1 MKSSKSDPTD
11 AYSSVHVGPPGT
23 GKTSTIVGMVGALL
37 AKYTT
42 VTPSN
47 NGSGAVSSL
56 QQQQQQA
63 AFTRTISNESGHA
76 RLLIC
81 APSNAAVDEILSRY
95 LGPSCQVMKLFG

>member
-1 MKSSKSDPTD
+1 MNSSKSYPMD
-11 AYSSVHVGPPGT
+11 AYSSAHVGPPGT

-47 NGSGAVSSL
+47 NGSEAGSSL
-56 QQQQQQA
+56 QQQA

>member
-1 MKSSKSDPTD
+1 MNSSKSYPMD
-11 AYSSVHVGPPGT
+11 AYSSAHVGPPGT

-47 NGSGAVSSL
+47 NGSSL
-56 QQQQQQA
+56 QQQQQQQKQQA

-95 LGPSCQVMKLFG
+95 LEPSCQVMKLFG